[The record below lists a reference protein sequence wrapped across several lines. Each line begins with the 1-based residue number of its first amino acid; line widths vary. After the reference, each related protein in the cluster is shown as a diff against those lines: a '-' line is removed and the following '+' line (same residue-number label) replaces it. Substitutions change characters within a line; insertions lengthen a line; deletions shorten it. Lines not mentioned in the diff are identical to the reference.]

1 MRGAILAVGVAV
13 LCGGTAWAEERSPYP
28 TSFSVV
34 GGLTAGTS
42 QTVGRQLFGLGDA
55 GEGSGFAVGG
65 DIAHDLSPRLTFELT
80 GLYMDRSSNAWSVD
94 TGLRLNFRPTS
105 ESVVPYFAVSGLAQ
119 ACAAPSIDIS
129 IAAPARL
136 APSSIA
142 SRDNRAS
149 V

>member
-1 MRGAILAVGVAV
+1 MRGAVVAVGVAV
-13 LCGGTAWAEERSPYP
+13 LCSGTAWAEERSPYP

-80 GLYMDRSSNAWSVD
+80 GLYMDRSSNAW
-94 TGLRLNFRPTS
+94 TS
-105 ESVVPYFAVSGLAQ
+105 TS
-119 ACAAPSIDIS
+119 
-129 IAAPARL
+129 R
-136 APSSIA
+136 SSI
-142 SRDNRAS
+142 STVSPRRARAYIGS
-149 V
+149 PPRLSAE